1 MNALLR
7 ALSIRQKIVVGFILI
22 IMTTLTL
29 VGWSLCSLSES
40 EVKAQGYIDFLNQRY
55 ERTRR
60 SADAITKLQTT
71 LKEIASNPSNVSDAD
86 FAKISA
92 SQNELK
98 EAADALQMVRY
109 PKEIGLVKE
118 NAKEYISLVN
128 TKFLPLLKSDSKEK
142 HHELVDLVYVDMAKS
157 YFGVTDNIIIV
168 NGYQIRESKAK
179 MTTLT
184 SSSTKIVLIVF
195 TIIEIVIAAFLS
207 TYIPNVIVGQLKGIS
222 KHALDLAKGDLTRE
236 IFTGRHDE
244 FKHLVEDLESM
255 RQSWRK
261 NIGEIIGIT
270 NTVSTAFEGI
280 GQSAEKVNTTAYDN
294 QSRAVTVAAASEQ
307 MVSTTADIAKN
318 CEQASATAEESSNST
333 NRGTHEVHDII
344 DKLSGQIE
352 KTKEDAK
359 LVQKLADQAVKIG
372 TIVQTIDDIASQT
385 NLLALNAAIEA
396 ARAGEAGKGFAVV
409 ADEVRAL
416 ASRTS
421 TSTQEI
427 TKMVT
432 QIQTDARA
440 ADDAMQ
446 LSVNSMD
453 SLATEASGI
462 DTILNEINDTV
473 STVSSQISQIATAAE
488 EQTVATSE
496 ISSNMKNITD
506 DSKVLT
512 DSIDSVN
519 KEMQESNDQ
528 LAKLIDMVN
537 AFKI

>member
-1 MNALLR
+1 MCELEDP
-7 ALSIRQKIVVGFILI
+7 
-22 IMTTLTL
+22 
-29 VGWSLCSLSES
+29 C
-40 EVKAQGYIDFLNQRY
+40 
-55 ERTRR
+55 
-60 SADAITKLQTT
+60 
-71 LKEIASNPSNVSDAD
+71 ASN
-86 FAKISA
+86 I
-92 SQNELK
+92 
-98 EAADALQMVRY
+98 
-109 PKEIGLVKE
+109 
-118 NAKEYISLVN
+118 
-128 TKFLPLLKSDSKEK
+128 
-142 HHELVDLVYVDMAKS
+142 H
-157 YFGVTDNIIIV
+157 
-168 NGYQIRESKAK
+168 
-179 MTTLT
+179 TLT
-184 SSSTKIVLIVF
+184 SSSTKFVLLVF
-195 TIIEIVIAAFLS
+195 TVIEIVIATFLS
-207 TYIPNVIVGQLKGIS
+207 AYIPNVIVGQLKGIS
-222 KHALDLAKGDLTRE
+222 KHALELAKGDLTRE
-236 IFTGRHDE
+236 IFVKRHDE
-244 FKHLVEDLESM
+244 FKHLVEALEQM

-261 NIGEIIGIT
+261 NIGDIIEIT
-270 NTVSTAFEGI
+270 NTVSAAFEGI

-333 NRGTHEVHDII
+333 TRGTHEVHDII
-344 DKLSGQIE
+344 DKLTSQIE

-421 TSTQEI
+421 SSTQEI

-453 SLATEASGI
+453 SLANEANGI

-519 KEMQESNDQ
+519 KEMQDSNDQ
-528 LAKLIDMVN
+528 LAKLIVMVN
-537 AFKI
+537 TFKL

>member
-1 MNALLR
+1 MHALLR
-7 ALSIRQKIVVGFILI
+7 ALSIRQKIVVGFIMI
-22 IMTTLTL
+22 IMITLTL
-29 VGWSLCSLSES
+29 VGWSLCSLSQS
-40 EVKAQGYIDFLNQRY
+40 EDKAIGYIDFLNQRY

-60 SADAITKLQTT
+60 SADAITQLQAV
-71 LKEIASNPSNVSDAD
+71 LKEIAANPQAANDALIKKVSTAEV
-86 FAKISA
+86 
-92 SQNELK
+92 ELK
-98 EAADALQMVRY
+98 EAADALQLKRY
-109 PKEIGLVKE
+109 PKEIGTVKE
-118 NAKEYISLVN
+118 HAKEYLSLVN
-128 TKFLPLLKSDSKEK
+128 NKFMPILKSDARDKQHQLIE
-142 HHELVDLVYVDMAKS
+142 LVYVEMSKH
-157 YFGVTDNIIIV
+157 YFGVTDNIVIV
-168 NGYQIRESKAK
+168 NGYQIRETKPK

-184 SSSTKIVLIVF
+184 SNSTKAVLIIF
-195 TIIEIVIAAFLS
+195 TVIEIVIAIFLS
-207 TYIPNVIVGQLKGIS
+207 TYIPNVIVGQLRGIS
-222 KHALDLAKGDLTRE
+222 KHALELAKGDLTRE
-236 IFTGRHDE
+236 IFVGRRDE

-261 NIGEIIGIT
+261 NIGDIIEIT
-270 NTVSTAFEGI
+270 KTVSAAFEGI
-280 GQSAEKVNTTAYDN
+280 GQSAEKVNTTAFDN

-333 NRGTHEVHDII
+333 TKGTHEVHDII
-344 DKLSGQIE
+344 DRLAGQIE

-446 LSVNSMD
+446 QSV
-453 SLATEASGI
+453 
-462 DTILNEINDTV
+462 
-473 STVSSQISQIATAAE
+473 
-488 EQTVATSE
+488 
-496 ISSNMKNITD
+496 MK
-506 DSKVLT
+506 
-512 DSIDSVN
+512 
-519 KEMQESNDQ
+519 
-528 LAKLIDMVN
+528 
-537 AFKI
+537 

>member
-1 MNALLR
+1 MHALLR
-7 ALSIRQKIVVGFILI
+7 SLSIRQKIVIGFILI

-29 VGWSLCSLSES
+29 VGWSLCSLSQS
-40 EVKAQGYIDFLNQRY
+40 KIKAEGYIEFLNHRY

-60 SADAITKLQTT
+60 SADAITKLQTV
-71 LKEIASNPSNVSDAD
+71 LKEIATNPADANDSNI
-86 FAKISA
+86 AKITA
-92 SQNELK
+92 AETELK
-98 EAADALQMVRY
+98 EATDALQMTRY
-109 PKEIGLVKE
+109 PKEIGAVKE

-128 TKFLPLLKSDSKEK
+128 TKFLPLLNSDSSEK
-142 HHELVDLVYVDMAKS
+142 KHKLVDLVYVDMAKS
-157 YFGVTDNIIIV
+157 FFAVTDYITIV
-168 NGYQIRESKAK
+168 NGYQIRETKSK
-179 MTTLT
+179 MSTLT
-184 SSSTKIVLIVF
+184 SSSTKFVLLVF
-195 TIIEIVIAAFLS
+195 TVIEIVIAAFLS
-207 TYIPNVIVGQLKGIS
+207 AYIPNVIVGQLKGIS
-222 KHALDLAKGDLTRE
+222 KHALELAKGDLTRE
-236 IFTGRHDE
+236 IFVKRHDE
-244 FKHLVEDLESM
+244 FKHLVEDLEQM

-261 NIGEIIGIT
+261 NIGDIIEIT
-270 NTVSTAFEGI
+270 NTVSVAFEGI

-333 NRGTHEVHDII
+333 TRGTHEVHDII
-344 DKLSGQIE
+344 DKLTSQIE

-421 TSTQEI
+421 SSTQEI

-453 SLATEASGI
+453 SLANEASGI

-519 KEMQESNDQ
+519 KEMQDSNDQ
-528 LAKLIDMVN
+528 LAKLIVMVN
-537 AFKI
+537 TFKL

>member
-1 MNALLR
+1 MHALLR
-7 ALSIRQKIVVGFILI
+7 SLSIRQKIVIGFILI

-29 VGWSLCSLSES
+29 VGWSLCSLSQS
-40 EVKAQGYIDFLNQRY
+40 KIKAEGYIEFLNQRY

-60 SADAITKLQTT
+60 SADAITKLQTV
-71 LKEIASNPSNVSDAD
+71 LKEIATNPADAND
-86 FAKISA
+86 ANIAKITA
-92 SQNELK
+92 AETELK
-98 EAADALQMVRY
+98 EATDALQMPRY
-109 PKEIGLVKE
+109 PKEIGAVKE

-128 TKFLPLLKSDSKEK
+128 TKFLPLLNSDSSEK
-142 HHELVDLVYVDMAKS
+142 KHKLVDLVYVDMAKS
-157 YFGVTDNIIIV
+157 FFAVTDYITIV
-168 NGYQIRESKAK
+168 NGYQIRETKSK
-179 MTTLT
+179 MSTLT
-184 SSSTKIVLIVF
+184 SSSTKVVLLVF
-195 TIIEIVIAAFLS
+195 TVIEIVIAAFLS
-207 TYIPNVIVGQLKGIS
+207 AYIPNVIVGQLKGIS
-222 KHALDLAKGDLTRE
+222 KHALELAKGDLTRE
-236 IFTGRHDE
+236 IFVKRHDE
-244 FKHLVEDLESM
+244 FKHLVEDLEQM

-261 NIGEIIGIT
+261 NIGDIIEIT
-270 NTVSTAFEGI
+270 NTVSAAFEGI

-333 NRGTHEVHDII
+333 TRGTHEVHDII
-344 DKLSGQIE
+344 DKLTSQIE

-421 TSTQEI
+421 SSTQEI

-453 SLATEASGI
+453 SLANEASGI

-519 KEMQESNDQ
+519 KEMQDSNDQ
-528 LAKLIDMVN
+528 LAKLIVMVN
-537 AFKI
+537 TFKL

>member
-1 MNALLR
+1 MHALLR
-7 ALSIRQKIVVGFILI
+7 SLSIRQKIVIGFILI

-29 VGWSLCSLSES
+29 VGWSLCSLSQS
-40 EVKAQGYIDFLNQRY
+40 KIKAEGYIEFLNQRY
-55 ERTRR
+55 ERTRH
-60 SADAITKLQTT
+60 SADAITKLQTV
-71 LKEIASNPSNVSDAD
+71 LKEIATNPADAND
-86 FAKISA
+86 ANIAKITA
-92 SQNELK
+92 AETELK
-98 EAADALQMVRY
+98 EATDALQMTRY
-109 PKEIGLVKE
+109 PKEIGAVKE

-128 TKFLPLLKSDSKEK
+128 TKFLPLLNSDSSEK
-142 HHELVDLVYVDMAKS
+142 QHKLVDLVYVDMAKS
-157 YFGVTDNIIIV
+157 FFAVTDYITIV
-168 NGYQIRESKAK
+168 NGYQIRETKSK
-179 MTTLT
+179 MSTLT
-184 SSSTKIVLIVF
+184 SSSTKVVLLVF
-195 TIIEIVIAAFLS
+195 TVIEIVIAAFLS
-207 TYIPNVIVGQLKGIS
+207 AYIPNVIVGQLKGIS
-222 KHALDLAKGDLTRE
+222 KHALELARGDLTRE
-236 IFTGRHDE
+236 IFVKRHDE
-244 FKHLVEDLESM
+244 FKHLVEDLEQM

-261 NIGEIIGIT
+261 NIGDIIEIT
-270 NTVSTAFEGI
+270 NTVSAAFEGI

-333 NRGTHEVHDII
+333 TRGTHEVHDII
-344 DKLSGQIE
+344 DKLTSQIE

-421 TSTQEI
+421 SSTQEI

-453 SLATEASGI
+453 SLANEASGI

-519 KEMQESNDQ
+519 KEMQDSNDQ
-528 LAKLIDMVN
+528 LAKLIVMVN
-537 AFKI
+537 TFKL